1 MNLAYKMSESQLS
14 KKEKP
19 GQKSVE
25 KIDVSKD
32 ENDLPKSKN
41 DSNKV
46 NGKNEKKPIAKDNM
60 TGMLRRSE
68 SESKHKPIEV
78 TTNKLISQKE
88 MFVAKRST
96 SNVPSQTAEDNMAEE
111 ETVAAYNV
119 ILKKNK
125 SSF

>member
-19 GQKSVE
+19 GQKSIE

-32 ENDLPKSKN
+32 ESDLPKSKN
-41 DSNKV
+41 DSTKV

-60 TGMLRRSE
+60 NGMLRRSE

-78 TTNKLISQKE
+78 TTNKLVSQKE

-96 SNVPSQTAEDNMAEE
+96 SNVPLQAAEDNMAEE

-119 ILKKNK
+119 IL
-125 SSF
+125 